1 MTDNLPRIPDYSSF
15 LSETSAVAHRKN
27 NPAEHMHSRLMN
39 MIAAHEKLLSE
50 NEELGVYVVGGSAPT
65 FHLRSIAYSNP
76 EILRFIGK
84 DADGN
89 TVQLIQHHTQ
99 MGIMVVSMPKLEEK
113 VYRIGFTP
121 RKA

>member
-1 MTDNLPRIPDYSSF
+1 
-15 LSETSAVAHRKN
+15 
-27 NPAEHMHSRLMN
+27 MN